1 MGLIQK
7 IIDFILSL
15 FGNKEQPVIENKSK
29 KLCEN
34 DFIEAANLLGC
45 EVAAIKA
52 VIEVETGNRGGFL
65 LNKDINP
72 LLQNPDGYSKYPVI
86 LFEGH
91 IFYKQLKNKGIDPEK
106 FMNTD
111 TADILYKSWTKA
123 YYGSK
128 WKEYDRLD
136 RACQIDNEA
145 ALLSCSYGLGQIMGF
160 NYKACGYGSIFGFTE
175 AMSESEGKQLLAFC
189 NFIKSNKKLLDSLR
203 NKDWKV
209 FAYNYNGP
217 EYTKNSY
224 DKKLNQAY
232 IKNQ

>member
-1 MGLIQK
+1 MDLIQK
-7 IIDFILSL
+7 IINFILSL
-15 FGNKEQPVIENKSK
+15 FGNKKQPVTENKSK

-65 LNKDINP
+65 LNKDVNP
-72 LLQNPDGYSKYPVI
+72 LLKNPDEYSKYPVI

-91 IFYKQLKNKGIDPEK
+91 IFYRQLKNKGIEPEK

-111 TADILYKSWTKA
+111 TADILYKSWTKN

-128 WKEYDRLD
+128 WEEYDRLD

-160 NYKACGYGSIFGFTE
+160 NYKACGYKSVFDFTE
-175 AMSESEGKQLLAFC
+175 DMSESEGKQLLAFC

-203 NKDWKV
+203 AKDWKI

-217 EYTKNSY
+217 EYSKNSY

>member
-7 IIDFILSL
+7 MVSFIFNL
-15 FGNKEQPVIENKSK
+15 FGGKKQTIGIKSK

-34 DFIEAANLLGC
+34 DFIKAANLLGC

-52 VIEVETGNRGGFL
+52 VITVETGNRGGFL

-72 LLQNPDGYSKYPVI
+72 LSENPNDYSDYPVI

-106 FMNTD
+106 FTNTD
-111 TADILYKSWTKA
+111 TVDILYKSWTKA

-160 NYKACGYGSIFGFTE
+160 NYKSCGYNSIFDFTE
-175 AMSESEGKQLLAFC
+175 AMGESEGKQLLAFC

-203 NKDWKV
+203 VKDWKI

-217 EYTKNSY
+217 EYNKNSY
-224 DKKLNQAY
+224 DKKLEQAY
-232 IKNQ
+232 IKNLY